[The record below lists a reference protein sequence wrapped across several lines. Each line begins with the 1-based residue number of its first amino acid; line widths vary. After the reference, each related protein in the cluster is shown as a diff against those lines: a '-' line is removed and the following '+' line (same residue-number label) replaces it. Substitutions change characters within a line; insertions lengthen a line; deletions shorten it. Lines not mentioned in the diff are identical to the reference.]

1 MEKIVLCG
9 IAMASVAYFL
19 YLYTHNKPKKY
30 LVPRDYIEKY
40 GSVTPQNKFYVYNY
54 YKVPITV
61 TVSEKEVIDIDHTK
75 DFPTGVG
82 NNTIPATV
90 YEKKPKDSNLGS
102 ITLVENVQ
110 PGKFGVVT
118 DNKWKNITDNK
129 KVQVYRA
136 VNSIPDELIG
146 ESIMTI
152 PQGKTIKALHCGMVS
167 AHTDISISGD
177 ITKSPL
183 GTALPRLRI
192 VNVTPRTINLTT
204 TGGNKLTIP
213 AGKSLLYFGE
223 YENGV
228 PLGVTFK
235 DIDGVLPDYNVKIPC
250 TDLFLGIIS
259 DIEIPLYRN
268 SRIGGE
274 FFDIPG
280 IMYHPFEELPGYQL
294 HRGAFID
301 KSYIPKNW

>member
-1 MEKIVLCG
+1 MKVQDAILCTALAVGAAYMFYIYTKKTEK
-9 IAMASVAYFL
+9 L
-19 YLYTHNKPKKY
+19 YMI
-30 LVPRDYIEKY
+30 PRDAEMYVHELP
-40 GSVTPQNKFYVYNY
+40 TEKFYVYNY

-61 TVSEKEVIDIDHTK
+61 KVSENEIVDTGKLEKVGTYRNVTTIGQKSKK
-75 DFPTGVG
+75 DERTFE
-82 NNTIPATV
+82 
-90 YEKKPKDSNLGS
+90 Y
-102 ITLVENVQ
+102 ITLIENVK
-110 PGKFGVVT
+110 PSKFGVIT
-118 DNKWKNITDNK
+118 DNRWKTITDNK
-129 KVQVYRA
+129 KIAIYESKT
-136 VNSIPDELIG
+136 NELIG

-152 PQGKTIKALHCGMVS
+152 PQGKTIKALHCGMNS
-167 AHTDISISGD
+167 GHTDIAITGD

-213 AGKSLLYFGE
+213 AAKSLLYFGE
-223 YENGV
+223 YENGI
-228 PLGVTFK
+228 PMGVTFK
-235 DIDGVLPDYNVKIPC
+235 DIDGILPDYNLKIPL

-268 SRIGGE
+268 SKIGGA
-274 FFDIPG
+274 FFDDPG
-280 IMYHPFEELPGYQL
+280 VMYHPFEELRGYQL